1 MTLDDA
7 LVRADT
13 AGNVVGLDGQN
24 LLQGV
29 RRAVGFERPDFH
41 FAEALA
47 AELRL
52 AAERLLRN
60 EAVRA
65 GGAGVDLIVN
75 EVVQL
80 EEVYPADGDIVIELV
95 AGTTVVQNALA
106 VLAESGLAERFADG
120 GLVRAVEDRRGDLP
134 AERLRSVA

>member
-1 MTLDDA
+1 MLSY
-7 LVRADT
+7 VRDT

-80 EEVYPADGDIVIELV
+80 EEVHPADGDVVVELFTG
-95 AGTTVVQNALA
+95 AAVVQHALA
-106 VLAESGLAERFADG
+106 VLAESGLA
-120 GLVRAVEDRRGDLP
+120 RAFRGWRSRSRR
-134 AERLRSVA
+134 